1 MNSPSA
7 RRFWVSGASSG
18 LGLALVEQ
26 LLEQGAQVAASGQHC
41 EVLRAL
47 SQQYPQRLMLLDGN
61 LTEPFSAQQAAN
73 QIADRWG
80 ALECLI
86 INAGTCD
93 YLSLGTPAAAM
104 FESIINSN
112 LSASRHCLENALPLL
127 QHGRS
132 PQLVGIFSRYS
143 SLQLGDPSQLA
154 TSDNSV
160 IQLLD
165 SQRTALTAQGIDL
178 TIIAPMSLNHPQT
191 PVLVALQQWTA
202 RSAAQAILERL
213 PERPANLIL
222 EALQQNNLWPLPK

>member
-1 MNSPSA
+1 MSSSIA

-18 LGLALVEQ
+18 LGLTLVEQ
-26 LLEQGAQVAASGQHC
+26 LLEQGAQVAASGKRC
-41 EVLRAL
+41 EALRSL
-47 SQQYPQRLMLLDGN
+47 TEQYPQRLLLLDGN
-61 LTEPFSAQQAAN
+61 LTEPFTAQQAAK

-93 YLSLGTPAAAM
+93 YLALGTPAPAM

-127 QHGRS
+127 RHGRS
-132 PQLVGIFSRYS
+132 PQVVGIFSRYS
-143 SLQLGDPSQLA
+143 SLQLGDPSQPL

-160 IQLLD
+160 IQLLNG
-165 SQRTALTAQGIDL
+165 QRTALTTQGIDL
-178 TIIAPMSLNHPQT
+178 TIIAPKSLNHPQT
-191 PVLVALQQWTA
+191 PVPVALQQWTA

-213 PERPANLIL
+213 PERPANLVL